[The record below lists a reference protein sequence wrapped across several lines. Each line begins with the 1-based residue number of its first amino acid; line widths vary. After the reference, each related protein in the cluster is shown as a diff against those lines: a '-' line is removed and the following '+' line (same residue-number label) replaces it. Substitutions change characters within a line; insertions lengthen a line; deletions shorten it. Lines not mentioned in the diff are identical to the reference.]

1 MKRYCYIARDQS
13 GELVKGVIYGQ
24 TISQCLQELRG
35 KHWYPIKLTSR
46 YQLTKKITYL
56 ELGVFCK
63 QFSTLLKAGIAI
75 PRALKLLSDQKAIPH
90 LQEITLD
97 LLFDLEEGKSLYQGF
112 QEKVN
117 QFPSF
122 FSPLIKAGEM
132 TNSLDQVLEELASY
146 YTAEDRFRKQ
156 IKQLLIYPLVLLI
169 TTVGVVGF
177 LFWKIIPEFAQ
188 IYLNLEAEMPLLTNC
203 LLAINQFLRSHFK
216 PILIGFSGCT
226 FYLIY
231 VLKYSALNDW
241 FAKAQYFMPIWGRL
255 QVKLLTGRLARSL
268 SLLLGNGLEVL
279 SAIEFS
285 VGTSGV
291 QADIFLQQIAIYLKQ
306 GQSLAYSLDAI
317 DFFPKIFVEMV
328 NVGEATGF
336 LANMLQRAAEMFEE
350 DCKNQIARFVTIFE
364 PGLLLAIALVVGVLV
379 FAIMLPIFDLL
390 KLF

>member
-1 MKRYCYIARDQS
+1 MKRYRYIARDQS

-35 KHWYPIKLTSR
+35 KHLYPIKLTSR

-75 PRALKLLSDQKAIPH
+75 PRALKLLSDQNAIPH
-90 LQEITLD
+90 LQEIILD
-97 LLFDLEEGKSLYQGF
+97 LLLDLEEGKSLYQGF
-112 QEKVN
+112 QEKAK

-156 IKQLLIYPLVLLI
+156 IKQLLIYPLILLI
-169 TTVGVVGF
+169 TTGGVVGF
-177 LFWKIIPEFAQ
+177 LFLKIIPEFAQ

-203 LLAINQFLRSHFK
+203 LLAISQFLRSHFK

-231 VLKYSALNDW
+231 VLKYSALKNW
-241 FAKAQYFMPIWGRL
+241 FAKVQYFIPIWGRL

-279 SAIEFS
+279 SAIELT

-291 QADIFLQQIAIYLKQ
+291 QADIFLQQIATYIKQ

-317 DFFPKIFVEMV
+317 EFFPKIFVEMV

-336 LANMLQRAAEMFEE
+336 LANMLHRAAEMFEE
-350 DCKNQIARFVTIFE
+350 DCKDQIARFVTIFE
-364 PGLLLAIALVVGVLV
+364 PGLLLAIALVVGVIV

>member
-112 QEKVN
+112 QEKAN

-177 LFWKIIPEFAQ
+177 LFLKIIPEFAQ

-203 LLAINQFLRSHFK
+203 LLAISQFLRSHFK

-231 VLKYSALNDW
+231 VLKYSALKDW